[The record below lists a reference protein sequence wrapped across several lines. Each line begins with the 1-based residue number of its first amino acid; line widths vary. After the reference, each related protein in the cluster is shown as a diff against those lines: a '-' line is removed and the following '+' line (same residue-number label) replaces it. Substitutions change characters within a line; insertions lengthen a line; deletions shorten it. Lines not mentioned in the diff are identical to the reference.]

1 MTIRTKVDQIRLA
14 GRATQR
20 VRIINLRQDY
30 VIASVMAVPVSED
43 EEVAT
48 DAIVA
53 EGAESAPVEA
63 TAEAAVEAPQT
74 EVNE

>member
-1 MTIRTKVDQIRLA
+1 
-14 GRATQR
+14 
-20 VRIINLRQDY
+20 
-30 VIASVMAVPVSED
+30 MAVPVSED

-53 EGAESAPVEA
+53 EGAEAVPAEA
-63 TAEAAVEAPQT
+63 TAEAAVEASQT